1 MRRYIFM
8 QYRTMDGL
16 KWKPSALGFGCM
28 RLPIIGDDHN
38 RIDEP
43 QAIEMIRYAIDNG
56 VNYVDTAYGYHGGNS
71 EVVVGK
77 ALKDG
82 YREKVM
88 LATKLPTWLVNTYE
102 DMDRLLDEQLRRL
115 DTDHIDF
122 YLLHSLSQD
131 HWKQITKVDV
141 FGWLDKVHAE
151 GKIRYMGFS
160 FHDNY
165 DLFEEIINAYD
176 HWTFC
181 QIQYN
186 YMDEDF
192 QAGKKGLQYAASKGL
207 GVVVMEPLRGGR
219 LVNNLPP
226 QIIDILNSAPIKRS
240 LADWALQWVWNQPE
254 VSIVLSGMSNM
265 EQVKQNIESANRSG
279 INTLTQE
286 ELDILTKAKETYRKL
301 SPIPCT
307 GCYYCMPCPSG
318 VNIPGNFELYNNA
331 HIYNDFER
339 FQKAYM
345 HMNEANR
352 ASACEACGTCEG
364 VCPQGIEIT
373 DRMAEVKEYFER

>member
-1 MRRYIFM
+1 M

-16 KWKPSALGFGCM
+16 EWKPSALGFGCM

-82 YREKVM
+82 YRDKVM

-102 DMDRLLDEQLRRL
+102 DMDRLLNEQLTRL

-226 QIIDILNSAPIKRS
+226 QIIDILNSAPTKRS
-240 LADWALQWVWNQPE
+240 LADWALQWLWNQPE

-279 INTLTQE
+279 VNTLTQE

-301 SPIPCT
+301 SPVPCT

-345 HMNEANR
+345 HMNEADR

>member
-1 MRRYIFM
+1 M
-8 QYRTMDGL
+8 QYRKMDNL
-16 KWKPSALGFGCM
+16 EWKPSALGFGCM
-28 RLPIIGDDHN
+28 RLPIIGNDHDK
-38 RIDEP
+38 IDEP

-71 EVVVGK
+71 EVVLGK

-82 YREKVM
+82 YRDKVK
-88 LATKLPTWLVNTYE
+88 LATKLPVWLVNTYD
-102 DMDRLLDEQLRRL
+102 DMDRLLNEQLRRL
-115 DTDHIDF
+115 DVDHIDF
-122 YLLHSLSQD
+122 YLLHSLSLE

-151 GKIRYMGFS
+151 GKIGYMGFS

-192 QAGKKGLQYAASKGL
+192 QAGKKGLKYAASKGM

-226 QIIDILNSAPIKRS
+226 QVIEILNSAPTKRT
-240 LADWALQWVWNQPE
+240 LADWALQWLWNQPE
-254 VSIVLSGMSNM
+254 VSLVLSGMSTM
-265 EQVKQNIESANRSG
+265 EQVKQNIESANRAG
-279 INTLTQE
+279 VNTLTQE
-286 ELDILTKAKETYRKL
+286 ELDVLTRAKELYRKL
-301 SPIPCT
+301 MPVPCT

-318 VNIPGNFELYNNA
+318 VNIPGNFEIYNNA
-331 HIYNDFER
+331 HIYGDFER
-339 FQKAYM
+339 FQKAYFS
-345 HMNEANR
+345 MNEGER
-352 ASACEACGTCEG
+352 ASACTECGTCEG

-373 DRMAEVKEYFER
+373 ERMAEVRQYFEK

>member
-1 MRRYIFM
+1 
-8 QYRTMDGL
+8 
-16 KWKPSALGFGCM
+16 
-28 RLPIIGDDHN
+28 
-38 RIDEP
+38 
-43 QAIEMIRYAIDNG
+43 MIRYAIDNG

>member
-1 MRRYIFM
+1 M

-16 KWKPSALGFGCM
+16 EWKPSALGFGCM

-38 RIDEP
+38 KIDEP

-82 YREKVM
+82 YRDKVM
-88 LATKLPTWLVNTYE
+88 LATKLPVWLVHTYE
-102 DMDRLLDEQLRRL
+102 DMDRLLNEQLTRL

-131 HWKQITKVDV
+131 HWRQITKVDV

-165 DLFEEIINAYD
+165 DLFEEIVNAYER
-176 HWTFC
+176 WTFC

-207 GVVVMEPLRGGR
+207 GVVVMEPIRGGR

-226 QIIDILNSAPIKRS
+226 QIIDILNNAPTKRS

-254 VSIVLSGMSNM
+254 VSVVLSGMSNM
-265 EQVKQNIESANRSG
+265 EQVKHNIESANRSG
-279 INTLTQE
+279 VNTLTQE
-286 ELDILTKAKETYRKL
+286 ELDILTEAKETYRKL

-318 VNIPGNFELYNNA
+318 VNIPGNFELYNND

-345 HMNEANR
+345 NMNEANR

>member
-1 MRRYIFM
+1 M
-8 QYRTMDGL
+8 QYRTIDGL
-16 KWKPSALGFGCM
+16 EWKPSALGFGCM
-28 RLPIIGDDHN
+28 RLPIIGNDHN
-38 RIDEP
+38 KIDEP

-71 EVVVGK
+71 EIVAGK

-82 YREKVM
+82 YRDKVM
-88 LATKLPTWLVNTYE
+88 LATKLPTWMVNTYE
-102 DMDRLLDEQLRRL
+102 DMDRLLNEQLARL

-141 FGWLDKVHAE
+141 FGWLDKVQAE
-151 GKIRYMGFS
+151 GKIRYIGFS

-176 HWTFC
+176 NWTFC

-207 GVVVMEPLRGGR
+207 GVVVMEPIRGGR

-226 QIIDILNSAPIKRS
+226 QIIDILDSAPVKRS

-279 INTLTQE
+279 IHSLTQE

-318 VNIPGNFELYNNA
+318 VDIPGNFELYNNA

-339 FQKAYM
+339 FQKAYFAR
-345 HMNEANR
+345 NQGDR

-364 VCPQGIEIT
+364 ICPQGIEIT

>member
-1 MRRYIFM
+1 M

-16 KWKPSALGFGCM
+16 EWKPSALGFGCM

-102 DMDRLLDEQLRRL
+102 DMDRLLNEQLTRL

-131 HWKQITKVDV
+131 HWKQITKVDI

-207 GVVVMEPLRGGR
+207 GVVVMEPIRGGR

-226 QIIDILNSAPIKRS
+226 QIIDILNSAPAKRS

-279 INTLTQE
+279 VNTLTQE

>member
-8 QYRTMDGL
+8 QYRKMDGL
-16 KWKPSALGFGCM
+16 EWKPSALGFGCM

>member
-1 MRRYIFM
+1 M
-8 QYRTMDGL
+8 QYRIMDGL
-16 KWKPSALGFGCM
+16 EWKPSALGFGCM

-43 QAIEMIRYAIDNG
+43 QAIEMIRYAINNG

-82 YREKVM
+82 YRDKVM

-102 DMDRLLDEQLRRL
+102 DMDRLLNEQLTRL

-226 QIIDILNSAPIKRS
+226 QIIDILNSAPTKRS

-279 INTLTQE
+279 VNTLTQE

-345 HMNEANR
+345 HMNEADR